1 MGVGTN
7 VLGYSNKIIDS
18 AVKKNIAK
26 GNMSSLNCPE
36 EVILSE
42 KLISIHKD
50 FNMVKLARTGGEANS
65 VAIRIARA
73 NTNRHKV
80 LICGYH
86 GWHDWYLAANLSNGK
101 NLDNHLLPGLSPLGV
116 SKYLKNTTL
125 TFEYNNFEDFK
136 NKIDADDQIG
146 IVKMEVIRTIIP
158 KNNFLE
164 KVRNY
169 TKKKNII
176 LIFDECTTGFREEFG
191 GLYKKFN
198 IIPDMVIFGK
208 ALGNG
213 YPITAILGRKEL
225 MASSS
230 KTFLSSTFWSDR
242 IGPTAA
248 IATIDLMKDLK
259 SWKIVNEKGKY
270 IKRQWSKLFKQKKLN
285 VNIWGR
291 NAIIGFNFI
300 SKNNLKYKTFITQE
314 LLKKNILASNIVYV
328 AITHK
333 YKLIDKYFYEFDK
346 VLDKIALFE
355 NGENIDNYI
364 NTKIA
369 NKSFKRLN

>member
-1 MGVGTN
+1 
-7 VLGYSNKIIDS
+7 
-18 AVKKNIAK
+18 
-26 GNMSSLNCPE
+26 
-36 EVILSE
+36 
-42 KLISIHKD
+42 
-50 FNMVKLARTGGEANS
+50 
-65 VAIRIARA
+65 
-73 NTNRHKV
+73 
-80 LICGYH
+80 
-86 GWHDWYLAANLSNGK
+86 
-101 NLDNHLLPGLSPLGV
+101 
-116 SKYLKNTTL
+116 
-125 TFEYNNFEDFK
+125 
-136 NKIDADDQIG
+136 
-146 IVKMEVIRTIIP
+146 MEVKR
-158 KNNFLE
+158 FLE
-164 KVRNY
+164 PDPYFLKKVRKF
-169 TKKKNII
+169 TKENNII